1 MTNCQPYC
9 LKQITGVFTTYLY
22 IAKKKK
28 NEKASV
34 N

>member
-22 IAKKKK
+22 IAKKK